1 MGNIKYEIKDG
12 KKKCGQCGEIK
23 SINEFYK
30 HNNYYRSYCKK
41 CQHSNTL
48 LFRSNPKNKEKI
60 KSYTKKHY
68 QKEGVKEQRLK
79 HHKKWLLEN
88 KIKAIEYKGGK
99 CSMCGYNK
107 CTSALEF
114 HQLDPSI
121 KEYNKDGRGL
131 NRRRSFDNSKDE
143 LDKCIL
149 VCANCHRE
157 IHYKD
162 NDDNYE

>member
-23 SINEFYK
+23 SVDEFYK
-30 HNNYYRSYCKK
+30 HKNYYRSYCKK
-41 CQHSNTL
+41 CQHGNTL

-60 KSYTKKHY
+60 KSYTKTHY
-68 QKEGVKEQRLK
+68 HKEGVKEQKLEQ
-79 HHKKWLLEN
+79 HKKWLLEN

-99 CSMCGYNK
+99 CNMCGYNK

-114 HQLDPSI
+114 HHLDPSI
-121 KEYNKDGRGL
+121 KEYNKDSRGL
-131 NRRRSFDNSKDE
+131 NRRRSFENSKIE

-162 NDDNYE
+162 NNYE